1 MTIKAKIFRTCLV
14 LEFLSFFGLI
24 ADGIYE
30 SDAFNPRLLVPI
42 TLLGVACGIN
52 TWAILERPGGT
63 REGDSPRR
71 KLPLRKATAARNTW
85 DDR

>member
-1 MTIKAKIFRTCLV
+1 MTIKAKIFRICLV

-30 SDAFNPRLLVPI
+30 SDAFNPRLLLPI
-42 TLLGVACGIN
+42 TLLGVACAIN
-52 TWAILERPGGT
+52 TWALLERPGGT
-63 REGDSPRR
+63 REDDSPRR
-71 KLPLRKATAARNTW
+71 KLPLRKVTPPRNAG